1 YGIARAR
8 ALAARQDELPLDAP
22 AMKEAIE
29 EARRALEALKT
40 ARQAL
45 TGVRKNADSIESA
58 LAGMEETAKAALARA
73 DSLIADAL
81 EAAASRRSGHPPL
94 RPAWPTE

>member
-1 YGIARAR
+1 
-8 ALAARQDELPLDAP
+8 
-22 AMKEAIE
+22 MKEAIDE
-29 EARRALEALKT
+29 TRRALESLKT

-58 LAGMEETAKAALARA
+58 LAGMEENAKAALARA

-81 EAAASRRSGHPPL
+81 EAGA
-94 RPAWPTE
+94 